1 LIEKRADIEAR
12 DTEGFRPLHFAAEA
26 GHLEVVESLLRRGAT
41 MNVKVDIN

>member
-1 LIEKRADIEAR
+1 MIEKGADIKAWN
-12 DTEGFRPLHFAAEA
+12 TKGFRPLHFAAEA